1 MDLTPKSLIIF
12 LAIAVVSF
20 SSGFLMGQYGPDFK
34 GAKDKTNKQ
43 ALKENVVTTSSL
55 FQTQTASIQG
65 EITSV
70 GESSITI
77 KNKSG
82 ATDTFPVSTNV
93 VVYKNTQSSGRVLPA
108 TGITQIDINQEVVI
122 LLEVVDGK
130 YQVISITYPP
140 KATPTQSSTQSA
152 TNKKP

>member
-1 MDLTPKSLIIF
+1 MDLTPKSLIIL

-20 SSGFLMGQYGPDFK
+20 SSGFLLGQYGPDFK
-34 GAKDKTNKQ
+34 NIKDKDKKETVKQ
-43 ALKENVVTTSSL
+43 NLITTSPL

-65 EITSV
+65 EIIAVGQSSV
-70 GESSITI
+70 TI
-77 KNKSG
+77 KDKKD

-93 VVYKNTQSSGRVLPA
+93 VVYKNTQSSGRILPA
-108 TGITQIDINQEVVI
+108 TGITQIDTNQEAVI

-130 YQVISITYPP
+130 YQVISVTYPS
-140 KATPTQSSTQSA
+140 KATAIQPSTQSA

>member
-1 MDLTPKSLIIF
+1 MDLTPKSLIIL

-20 SSGFLMGQYGPDFK
+20 SSGFLVGQYGPDFK

-43 ALKENVVTTSSL
+43 ALKENVVTTSPL

-65 EITSV
+65 EIIAV
-70 GESSITI
+70 GESSVTI
-77 KNKSG
+77 KDKKD

-93 VVYKNTQSSGRVLPA
+93 VVYKNTQSSGRILPA
-108 TGITQIDINQEVVI
+108 TGITQIDTNQEAVI

-130 YQVISITYPP
+130 YQVISVTYPP
-140 KATPTQSSTQSA
+140 KATAIQPSTQSA